1 MQTLPEIK
9 AKKSESTST
18 AKPYNP
24 ERPLLIWTIDCLMCE
39 QSGKRATRVTGGK
52 RPVLCDEC
60 RAKYS
65 SAQSANAALNYKL
78 RRKAAKTP
86 KKALK

>member
-1 MQTLPEIK
+1 MQPLPKTK
-9 AKKSESTST
+9 ATQSAPTST

-39 QSGKRATRVTGGK
+39 QSGKRATRPTGSK

-65 SAQSANAALNYKL
+65 SAPSANAALHKKL
-78 RRKAAKTP
+78 HRKAAKTP

>member
-1 MQTLPEIK
+1 MQTLPKTK
-9 AKKSESTST
+9 ANQSTPTPT

-39 QSGKRATRVTGGK
+39 QSGKRATRVTGSK

-78 RRKAAKTP
+78 RRKAAKTLQ
-86 KKALK
+86 KALK